1 MIKKKLV
8 IPTISWVNKHTRS
21 SISHHSHFHEFNG
34 KKYDFQINSV
44 DYNAQIQWLFFSSLA
59 ISIFEYKLLFM
70 CLAVDLCCMCH
81 RILKIVAFFAWLFS
95 ISLVNQLK
103 HSTGWLRVRH
113 TPTAYFSTYIIHIMS
128 SNYTRESRRFFV
140 LLGTNPL
147 WKIRFFLFFFSLVI
161 FLRLFTDKIA
171 PWHARREYIEW
182 CSSFV
187 SLMHF
192 ICDFHTCGK

>member
-1 MIKKKLV
+1 MTFRSLYFLSRLSFLYKFRSMYDASDVRLIKTYYMVIECRKNYVLFTCFTLYSLYASFHVAVQQNRVTILLQLAIRKFKSECNQTKHETRPKMIKKKLV

-81 RILKIVAFFAWLFS
+81 RILKIVAFL
-95 ISLVNQLK
+95 
-103 HSTGWLRVRH
+103 HG
-113 TPTAYFSTYIIHIMS
+113 
-128 SNYTRESRRFFV
+128 
-140 LLGTNPL
+140 
-147 WKIRFFLFFFSLVI
+147 FL
-161 FLRLFTDKIA
+161 
-171 PWHARREYIEW
+171 P
-182 CSSFV
+182 
-187 SLMHF
+187 
-192 ICDFHTCGK
+192 FHW

>member
-44 DYNAQIQWLFFSSLA
+44 DYNAQIQWLFFFSHA

-113 TPTAYFSTYIIHIMS
+113 TPTAYFYTYIIHIMS

-147 WKIRFFLFFFSLVI
+147 WKIRFFLFIFFSRHLSAIVYRQNSSMTCTARIYWMMFVI
-161 FLRLFTDKIA
+161 CQS
-171 PWHARREYIEW
+171 HA
-182 CSSFV
+182 
-187 SLMHF
+187 
-192 ICDFHTCGK
+192 FHMRFSHMW

>member
-44 DYNAQIQWLFFSSLA
+44 DYNAQIQWLFFFSHA

-81 RILKIVAFFAWLFS
+81 RILKIVAFFCMAFCHFIGKPTKTFNRLTESTTYANSVFLYIYYSYNVFKLYTWVEALFCAAWD
-95 ISLVNQLK
+95 K
-103 HSTGWLRVRH
+103 STLEN
-113 TPTAYFSTYIIHIMS
+113 PI
-128 SNYTRESRRFFV
+128 FF
-140 LLGTNPL
+140 
-147 WKIRFFLFFFSLVI
+147 IYFFLS
-161 FLRLFTDKIA
+161 
-171 PWHARREYIEW
+171 
-182 CSSFV
+182 SSF
-187 SLMHF
+187 
-192 ICDFHTCGK
+192 CDCLQTK